1 MKNKQ
6 EKLIYDLRNK
16 NDELNNILQVALNKD
31 IIDFNEYI
39 ELTMIFEKVN
49 KEINKYEVKIK

>member
-1 MKNKQ
+1 MKD
-6 EKLIYDLRNK
+6 KLIYDLRNK
-16 NDELNNILQVALNKD
+16 NDEFNNILQVALNKD

-49 KEINKYEVKIK
+49 KEINKYEVKIKWKE